1 VSFKEVIEDRL
12 CSAHPSRYNCFM
24 ATLDDIAKDL
34 GLSKQ
39 AVRLRIDALNGILDS
54 HISRGAKNKLILTDE
69 ALVVLRRLEELH
81 HTEKLPIRQ
90 AAARVRG
97 ELEGQNDTE
106 KDRSEPDL
114 SLEIQV
120 EYLQKVVDVLRQD
133 RDYWREIALTAQT
146 VLPPNRTW
154 ITKLFPASAD
164 DRRLN

>member
-1 VSFKEVIEDRL
+1 MSFKEVTEARL

-24 ATLDDIAKDL
+24 ATLDDIAKNL
-34 GLSKQ
+34 GLSKH
-39 AVRLRIDALNGILDS
+39 AVRLRIDALNGILDP

-97 ELEGQNDTE
+97 ELEEKSDT
-106 KDRSEPDL
+106 EPDL
-114 SLEIQV
+114 SLAIKA
-120 EYLQKVVDVLRQD
+120 EYLQKVVDVLLQD
-133 RDYWREIALTAQT
+133 RDYWREVALTVQAA
-146 VLPPNRTW
+146 LPPDRMW
-154 ITKLFPASAD
+154 IAKLFPASSD

>member
-1 VSFKEVIEDRL
+1 
-12 CSAHPSRYNCFM
+12 M
-24 ATLDDIAKDL
+24 ATLDDIAKNL
-34 GLSKQ
+34 GLSKH

-97 ELEGQNDTE
+97 ELEEKNDTE
-106 KDRSEPDL
+106 KDRSEDL
-114 SLEIQV
+114 SLAIKA
-120 EYLQKVVDVLRQD
+120 EYLQKVVDVLLQD
-133 RDYWREIALTAQT
+133 RDYWREVALTVQAA
-146 VLPPNRTW
+146 LPPDRMW
-154 ITKLFPASAD
+154 ITKLFPASAN

>member
-1 VSFKEVIEDRL
+1 MSFKEVTEARL
-12 CSAHPSRYNCFM
+12 CSAHPVRYNCFM
-24 ATLDDIAKDL
+24 ATLDDIAKNL
-34 GLSKQ
+34 GLSKH

-97 ELEGQNDTE
+97 ELEEKSDT
-106 KDRSEPDL
+106 EPDL
-114 SLEIQV
+114 SLAIKA
-120 EYLQKVVDVLRQD
+120 EYLQKVVDVLLQD
-133 RDYWREIALTAQT
+133 RDYWREVALTVQAA
-146 VLPPNRTW
+146 LPPDRMW
-154 ITKLFPASAD
+154 IAKLFPASSD

>member
-1 VSFKEVIEDRL
+1 
-12 CSAHPSRYNCFM
+12 M
-24 ATLDDIAKDL
+24 ATLDDIAKNL

-97 ELEGQNDTE
+97 ELEEQSDTE
-106 KDRSEPDL
+106 KDRSEDL
-114 SLEIQV
+114 SLAIKA
-120 EYLQKVVDVLRQD
+120 EYLQQVVEVLRQD
-133 RDYWREIALTAQT
+133 RDYWREIALTVQAA
-146 VLPPNRTW
+146 LPPDRMW
-154 ITKLFPASAD
+154 IAKLFPASSD

>member
-1 VSFKEVIEDRL
+1 
-12 CSAHPSRYNCFM
+12 M
-24 ATLDDIAKDL
+24 ATLDDIAKNL
-34 GLSKQ
+34 GLSKH

-97 ELEGQNDTE
+97 ELEGKSDT
-106 KDRSEPDL
+106 EPDL
-114 SLEIQV
+114 SLAIKA
-120 EYLQKVVDVLRQD
+120 EYLQKVVDVLLQD
-133 RDYWREIALTAQT
+133 RDYWREVALTVQAA
-146 VLPPNRTW
+146 LPPDRIW
-154 ITKLFPASAD
+154 ITKLFPASSD

>member
-1 VSFKEVIEDRL
+1 
-12 CSAHPSRYNCFM
+12 M

-97 ELEGQNDTE
+97 ELEGQGDAE
-106 KDRSEPDL
+106 QDRSELDL
-114 SLEIQV
+114 SLEIQI

-133 RDYWREIALTAQT
+133 RDYWREVALTVQT

-154 ITKLFPASAD
+154 IAKLFPASAD

>member
-1 VSFKEVIEDRL
+1 
-12 CSAHPSRYNCFM
+12 M

-39 AVRLRIDALNGILDS
+39 AVRLRIDALNGIIDS
-54 HISRGAKNKLILTDE
+54 HIE

-97 ELEGQNDTE
+97 ELEGPGDTE
-106 KDRSEPDL
+106 KDRSEDL
-114 SLEIQV
+114 ALEIQV
-120 EYLQKVVDVLRQD
+120 EYLQKIVDALRQD
-133 RDYWREIALTAQT
+133 RDYWREVALTAQT

>member
-1 VSFKEVIEDRL
+1 
-12 CSAHPSRYNCFM
+12 M

-39 AVRLRIDALNGILDS
+39 AVRLRIDALNGIIDS

-97 ELEGQNDTE
+97 ELEGQSDTE
-106 KDRSEPDL
+106 KDRSEDL
-114 SLEIQV
+114 SLEIQT
-120 EYLQKVVDVLRQD
+120 EYLQKIVDALRQD
-133 RDYWREIALTAQT
+133 RDYWREVALTAQT

>member
-1 VSFKEVIEDRL
+1 
-12 CSAHPSRYNCFM
+12 M

-39 AVRLRIDALNGILDS
+39 AVRLRIDALNGIIDS

-97 ELEGQNDTE
+97 ELEGPGDTE
-106 KDRSEPDL
+106 KDRSEDL

-120 EYLQKVVDVLRQD
+120 EYLQKIVDALRQD
-133 RDYWREIALTAQT
+133 RDYWREVALTAQT

>member
-1 VSFKEVIEDRL
+1 
-12 CSAHPSRYNCFM
+12 M

-97 ELEGQNDTE
+97 ELEGQSNTG
-106 KDRSEPDL
+106 KDRSESDL

-120 EYLQKVVDVLRQD
+120 EYLQKVVNVLRQD
-133 RDYWREIALTAQT
+133 RDYWREVALIAQT
-146 VLPPNRTW
+146 VLPPDRTW
-154 ITKLFPASAD
+154 ITKLFPASSD

>member
-1 VSFKEVIEDRL
+1 
-12 CSAHPSRYNCFM
+12 M

-34 GLSKQ
+34 GLSKH

-90 AAARVRG
+90 AAARVR
-97 ELEGQNDTE
+97 
-106 KDRSEPDL
+106 SEADF
-114 SLEIQV
+114 SLEIQT
-120 EYLQKVVDVLRQD
+120 EYLQKVVDVLLQD
-133 RDYWREIALTAQT
+133 RDYWREVALTVQT

-154 ITKLFPASAD
+154 IARLFPASAD